1 MWLPTPIYERA
12 PQFWLLLGLLF
23 ISSGIYLGFETTM
36 AFVYIGVGFF
46 CIAWSAGIIIMRSK
60 SRRHPLPADVTDM
73 TPPLDRTQPVHVSE
87 RMHAIQPPQDG
98 PPADAV
104 RG

>member
-1 MWLPTPIYERA
+1 MWLPTPIYERV
-12 PQFWLLLGLLF
+12 PHFWLLLGLLF
-23 ISSGIYLGFETTM
+23 ISSGTYLGFESTM

-46 CIAWSAGIIIMRSK
+46 CIAWSAGIVIMRSK
-60 SRRHPLPADVTDM
+60 NRYRAPPAEVTDV
-73 TPPLDRTQPVHVSE
+73 TPPLDHTQPVHVSE
-87 RMHAIQPPQDG
+87 RMHTIRPPQDA